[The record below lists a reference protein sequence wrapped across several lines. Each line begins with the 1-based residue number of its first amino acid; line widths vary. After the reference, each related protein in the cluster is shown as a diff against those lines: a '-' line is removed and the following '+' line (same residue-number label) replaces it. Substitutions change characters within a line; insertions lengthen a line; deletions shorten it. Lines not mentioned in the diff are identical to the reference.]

1 MSKATFVSLKRPS
14 VADSN
19 SVFLSECLD
28 EVINII
34 AFLSVNLCNMFI
46 CVHAKCAHYKQ
57 VITLG
62 LNHRILVQLNNVC
75 GGKYW

>member
-14 VADSN
+14 KADSN

-34 AFLSVNLCNMFI
+34 AFVSVKFCNMFI
-46 CVHAKCAHYKQ
+46 CVHVKCDYYKQ
-57 VITLG
+57 VVTLG
-62 LNHRILVQLNNVC
+62 LNHRILVQLNRVC